1 MFAAAAAR
9 YGSGMRITCPACASV
24 YDVPDSRI
32 VPGRAVRCARC
43 GTDWV
48 PQVEA
53 VLVLDP
59 VPAVALDVTPV
70 AERIVEEPPAPV
82 PIAAEVPVETPAAPV
97 SPPPRRSRRG
107 VLAVAWV
114 ASFAVLGA
122 AGASVVHWRAGIMQA
137 WPPSER
143 LYAVLG
149 LLPNGQMRPSGP
161 PPDGR
166 LH

>member
-1 MFAAAAAR
+1 
-9 YGSGMRITCPACASV
+9 MRITCPACASV

-43 GTDWV
+43 GTDWA

-53 VLVLDP
+53 VPVLDA
-59 VPAVALDVTPV
+59 VPAMVLKVAP
-70 AERIVEEPPAPV
+70 APERVEEEPPTAV
-82 PIAAEVPVETPAAPV
+82 PIAVVVPVEATNAPIP
-97 SPPPRRSRRG
+97 PPPRRSRRG
-107 VLAVAWV
+107 VLALAWV

-122 AGASVVHWRAGIMQA
+122 AGASAVRWRAGVMQA

-143 LYAVLG
+143 LYAALG
-149 LLPNGQMRPSGP
+149 LLPDRPKYPSGSP
-161 PPDGR
+161 TDGR